1 MLMNECKE
9 VNSLDLLKLYKKWN
23 SEIQDEKNKK
33 QDIAIKEDR
42 VNHPS
47 HYNTGDIEVISYIK
61 DKLTNEEY
69 NGYCIGNVLKY
80 VSRYKHKNGKED
92 LDKANVYLDWAIE
105 VM

>member
-1 MLMNECKE
+1 MLMNECRE

-23 SEIQDEKNKK
+23 SEIQDEKNIK
-33 QDIAIKEDR
+33 QDITIKEDR

-61 DKLTNEEY
+61 DKLTDEEY
-69 NGYCIGNVLKY
+69 VGYCIGNVLKY

-92 LDKANVYLDWAIE
+92 LDKAKVYLDWAIE